1 MINKKTL
8 SISLLISLG
17 VGAISGIL
25 TSNSMEQYN
34 SYNQPSLAPPG
45 FIFPIVW
52 TILYTLMG
60 ISSYIVYESDSEY
73 RIPALMVYA
82 IQLIFNFIWPIL
94 FFNLNMFLLAF
105 IWLILLWALILAMTL
120 LFYRVDKKA
129 GILQIPYLLWVTF
142 AGYLNFMVYYLNQ

>member
-1 MINKKTL
+1 MINKKAL

-34 SYNQPSLAPPG
+34 SYTQPPLAPPG

-52 TILYTLMG
+52 TILYNLMG

-82 IQLIFNFIWPIL
+82 LQLIFNFVWPIL

-105 IWLILLWALILAMTL
+105 IWLIILWALILAMIL
-120 LFYRVDKKA
+120 LFYRVNKTA
-129 GILQIPYLLWVTF
+129 GLLQIPYLLWVTF
-142 AGYLNFMVYYLNQ
+142 AAYLNFMVYYLN